1 MKKFNFSKGLI
12 IGLLTLALCF
22 TAFGA
27 VKASAAGAPA
37 AVSASYDP
45 ATDKITP
52 SGACQ
57 VFVLKAAKDNTLKK
71 GATGIAIDGAT
82 SLSDLGIKATTKDVY
97 LYVCAATDIED
108 EKGVKVNA
116 NLTIKAQAAKKIVG
130 VINYTKADV
139 PAATDVLSA
148 VVTDA
153 DKKEIKNPV
162 IYWWDGDAEHDW
174 AVSTTFTGEK
184 LASMLEAGGT
194 IYIKQLGT
202 ANQFSSKAVKVKIA
216 KQAKAPKVKLNVKND
231 TLALKNGFDF
241 GIATLKN
248 GSEDEYEYTG
258 WHTILPVLKDATYK
272 KADES
277 IVLTSAYT
285 PLNKKDKNAK
295 TSYTQ
300 YKFKSIAVKDVFT
313 LLNKTAKFN
322 LAVRK
327 SATEKKP
334 ASAVSVIE
342 LDVPAPAPLVYT
354 KDKVKGEYLV
364 GSVAKGDFEKKGIV
378 IGDIKNYPGTTEGAA
393 IAVKG
398 FWNTFDIVT
407 EGVTEGTADEA
418 TAAYEYC
425 VVKQADYVATGDK
438 AIDWTTVS
446 WKKIVPGKTKITSK
460 FKTKYSLVGGGNA
473 VEAKLTAVAAPAN
486 FTAGTAVPTGV
497 NMLLI
502 RRAGT
507 KAGVRASDAV
517 ALYVVSDSKNT
528 YLYSTSDCFADQAE
542 KYTIQFA
549 TYKYTAND
557 ATKTGW
563 FVDDKIA
570 KVEGYFKANDAAE
583 VPALD
588 GADYFVGEEA
598 SSGAK
603 LTFEEGVS
611 AVTLHDGKVG
621 VKYEG
626 AGKDVVLT
634 LAIKKYVNAK
644 IEAVWGK
651 VSNGTF
657 TAIKDL
663 DTVSLVDISD
673 GQIGG
678 EGTKYYVGDPIQ
690 LLNTTNALNGVKT
703 PGYVADGY
711 ATTYPQVKAAAT
723 EHISD
728 SFSKSSG
735 QFETTVIKDAEI
747 TIQIQYA
754 LAKTYTITID
764 PNGGEID
771 GDTVYETDYKGL
783 LPNKT
788 EVTYTLSGASV
799 TPPSGKVFKEINTKA
814 DGTGDKVTA
823 ATTFDKDTTIYV
835 IYEEAQQGGG
845 E

>member
-1 MKKFNFSKGLI
+1 MKKFNFSKGLV
-12 IGLLTLALCF
+12 IGLLTMALCL
-22 TAFGA
+22 TCFGVA
-27 VKASAAGAPA
+27 KVSAAAPA
-37 AVSASYDP
+37 GVSATYDP
-45 ATDKITP
+45 ATDKITVP
-52 SGACQ
+52 ACQ
-57 VFVLKAAKDNTLKK
+57 LFILKAEKDNVLKK
-71 GATGIAIDGAT
+71 GATGKVLEAGSYKLA
-82 SLSDLGIKATTKDVY
+82 DLGIKSTTKDTY
-97 LYVCAATDIED
+97 LYFCAETEITDD
-108 EKGVKVNA
+108 DGVKVNS
-116 NLTIKAQAAKKIVG
+116 NLTLKAQAAKKISG
-130 VINYTKADV
+130 VINYTKADT

-148 VVTDA
+148 VVTDK

-174 AVSTTFTGEK
+174 AASTTFTGEK

-216 KQAKAPKVKLNVKND
+216 KQAKAPKIKLDVKKD

-241 GIATLKN
+241 GIAALKD
-248 GSEDEYEYTG
+248 GTEDEYTYSD
-258 WHTILPVLKDATYK
+258 WQTILPALKDATITK
-272 KADES
+272 SADS
-277 IVLTSAYT
+277 IVATAGYT
-285 PLNKKDKNAK
+285 PVDKKNANAK

-300 YKFKSIAVKDVFT
+300 YKFKSIAVADVFEKLGQT
-313 LLNKTAKFN
+313 KKFT

-334 ASAVSVIE
+334 ASAVQVME
-342 LDVPAPAPLVYT
+342 LDVKAEAPLVYT
-354 KDKVKGEYLV
+354 QDKVKDQYLV
-364 GSVAKGDFEKKGIV
+364 GSVAKADYATKGIV
-378 IGDIKNYPGTTEGAA
+378 IGDIKNFPGTLTVGEA

-398 FWNTFDIVT
+398 FWNTFDVVT
-407 EGVTEGTADEA
+407 EGVKEGTADG
-418 TAAYEYC
+418 AAASYEYC

-438 AIDWTTVS
+438 AINWTTVA
-446 WKKIVPGKTKITSK
+446 WKKITPGKSKISEK
-460 FKTKYSLVGGGNA
+460 LKTNYNLVGGTKVTA
-473 VEAKLTAVAAPAN
+473 ELKAVAEPAN
-486 FTAGTAVPTGV
+486 FTAGTTVPTGV

-507 KAGVRASDAV
+507 KTGVRASAEV
-517 ALYVVSDSKNT
+517 KLYVVSDSKNT

-570 KVEGYFKANDAAE
+570 KVEGYFKADDAAE

-588 GADYFVGEEA
+588 GADYFVGTEA
-598 SSGAK
+598 TSGAK
-603 LTFEEGVS
+603 LTFEEGVT

-621 VKYEG
+621 VKHEG
-626 AGKDVVLT
+626 SGKDVVLT

-663 DTVSLVDISD
+663 DTVSLVDVSN
-673 GQIGG
+673 GQVGG
-678 EGTKYYVGDPIQ
+678 QGTKYYVGDPIQ
-690 LLNTTNALNGVKT
+690 LLNTLNALKNVET
-703 PGYVADGY
+703 PGYVADGD

-728 SFSKSSG
+728 SISKNTG
-735 QFETTVIKDAEI
+735 EFGTTVIKDAEI
-747 TIQIQYA
+747 TIQIQFA
-754 LAKTYTITID
+754 LAKTYKVTID
-764 PNGGEID
+764 PQDGTID

-783 LPNKT
+783 LPNET
-788 EVTYTLSGASV
+788 AVTNTLSGGLV
-799 TPPSGKVFKEINTKA
+799 TPPANKVFKEINTKA
-814 DGTGDKVTA
+814 DGSGTKVTA

-835 IYEEAQQGGG
+835 IYEDAPQGG
-845 E
+845 

>member
-52 SGACQ
+52 NGACQ

-139 PAATDVLSA
+139 PADTNVLSA

-241 GIATLKN
+241 GIAAPKN

-313 LLNKTAKFN
+313 LLNKTEKFN

-354 KDKVKGEYLV
+354 KDKVDGEYLV
-364 GSVAKGDFEKKGIV
+364 GSVAKADFEKKGIV
-378 IGDIKNYPGTTEGAA
+378 IGEIKNYPGTLTEGAA
-393 IAVKG
+393 LAVKG
-398 FWNTFDIVT
+398 FWNTFDVVT
-407 EGVTEGTADEA
+407 EGVKEGTADEA

-460 FKTKYSLVGGGNA
+460 FKTKYSLVGGGKA
-473 VEAKLTAVAAPAN
+473 IEAKLTAVAEPAE
-486 FTAGTAVPTGV
+486 FVAGDAVPAGV
-497 NMLLI
+497 NMILI

-517 ALYVVSDSKNT
+517 KLYVVSDTKNV
-528 YLYSTSDCFADQAE
+528 YLYSTVDLGRNAA

-549 TYKYTAND
+549 SYKYTANVAD
-557 ATKTGW
+557 KTGW
-563 FVDDKIA
+563 FVDDSIA
-570 KVEGYFKANDAAE
+570 KIEGYFIEDAEVE

-588 GADYFVGEEA
+588 GADYFVGTPGEN
-598 SSGAK
+598 GAK
-603 LTFEEGVS
+603 LTFANNAS
-611 AVTLHDGKVG
+611 AVTLADGKYTVDFESISKN
-621 VKYEG
+621 VT
-626 AGKDVVLT
+626 VT
-634 LAIKKYVNAK
+634 LAIKKFVNAK
-644 IEAVWGK
+644 VEAVWGK
-651 VSNGTF
+651 VNNDTF
-657 TAIKDL
+657 SAIKDL
-663 DTVSLVDISD
+663 DPVVLANISD

-678 EGTKYYVGDPIQ
+678 TGTKYYIGDAFT
-690 LLNTTNALNGVKT
+690 LTNLKQGFAGVTT
-703 PGYVADGY
+703 PGYVADEA
-711 ATTYPQVKAAAT
+711 ATAYPKVKVAAT
-723 EHISD
+723 EHTPDTWNKTSTD
-728 SFSKSSG
+728 L
-735 QFETTVIKDAEI
+735 TTTIVKDAEI

-754 LAKTYTITID
+754 LAKTYTVTID
-764 PNGGEID
+764 PQGGSINGD
-771 GDTVYETDYKGL
+771 KVFTTDYKTL
-783 LPNKT
+783 LPTSAANVINGGL
-788 EVTYTLSGASV
+788 VTAPT
-799 TPPSGKVFKEINTKA
+799 GKKFKELNTKA
-814 DGTGDKVTA
+814 DGTGSKVTN
-823 ATTFDKDTTIYV
+823 ATTFSADTTIYV
-835 IYEEAQQGGG
+835 IYQDAT
-845 E
+845 